1 MCNNGKKFIRVFTA
15 RPTDTANHS
24 MHHHNYL
31 WRNLRHFMQ
40 RGQSSLNLWKCPYY
54 YTENKHISSSLV
66 ICPYQA
72 ICYKQ
77 QGKGVEVNHY
87 SFVHKLLRMCLGI
100 FSLSFFLY
108 QYLFI
113 IPGIIP
119 KNTGPFS
126 MRYIV
131 LFK

>member
-100 FSLSFFLY
+100 FSLSFF
-108 QYLFI
+108 FI
-113 IPGIIP
+113 SIFVH
-119 KNTGPFS
+119 NTRDNTQKYWS
-126 MRYIV
+126 ILNEVYSAI
-131 LFK
+131 